1 MKQNEKLLLTSFIF
15 TIFVVWLH
23 AGEPLLS
30 YVPGQ
35 VAVPGFFMLSG
46 YLFMKGIPSDD
57 AAAEKEAVRGKLKR
71 RVNTLVIP
79 YLLWNAIYFV
89 IYLVTGRAQIGEI
102 FEAVFLYR
110 CNPVFWYMFQLILIT
125 VLAPV
130 IYYIMKK
137 GRRAALI
144 LLAAIF
150 TLAVLYAKL
159 PFHYCNEDALFYYC
173 LGAYLSLVSSSERH
187 PGAQP
192 FGPLFSR
199 LFGAL
204 RKRGWFPASHD
215 QPHSELEKPENDK
228 PLHDSLPAASLP
240 DDAQRGWIASC
251 ASSAASFAAK
261 RELSEAAEWRRSMV
275 PPARCFAISAVIMAA
290 FLLVRSVLPAELRNI
305 SEAGYRAAGALA
317 VYFLTDLVY
326 EKKGGIE
333 VRPWMKVNF
342 FVYATHYMII
352 RIIWAL
358 ETAAGLNGNQ
368 TANVITYLMMPAI
381 CIGTAYGLSVIMKK
395 YVPKVYSVLTG
406 GR

>member
-1 MKQNEKLLLTSFIF
+1 MKQNEKILLTSFIF

-46 YLFMKGIPSDD
+46 YLFMKGIPSDS
-57 AAAEKEAVRGKLKR
+57 AAAEKETVRGKLKR

-137 GRRAALI
+137 GRAAALI

-159 PFHYCNEDALFYYC
+159 PFHYCNEDALFYYSV
-173 LGAYLSLVSSSERH
+173 GAYLM
-187 PGAQP
+187 
-192 FGPLFSR
+192 
-199 LFGAL
+199 L
-204 RKRGWFPASHD
+204 RGRIATSPASGRVAACCTRS
-215 QPHSELEKPENDK
+215 PEK
-228 PLHDSLPAASLP
+228 AM
-240 DDAQRGWIASC
+240 
-251 ASSAASFAAK
+251 
-261 RELSEAAEWRRSMV
+261 RRV
-275 PPARCFAISAVIMAA
+275 PPARHFVISAAVTAV
-290 FLLVRSVLPAELRNI
+290 FLLVREVLPADLRNI
-305 SEAGYRAAGALA
+305 SEVGYRAAGAPA
-317 VYFLTDLVY
+317 VYFLVDLVY

-368 TANVITYLMMPAI
+368 TANVITYLVMPAI

>member
-46 YLFMKGIPSDD
+46 YLFMKGIPSGD
-57 AAAEKEAVRGKLKR
+57 AAAEKEAVTGKLKR

-125 VLAPV
+125 VLAPAV
-130 IYYIMKK
+130 YYIMKK
-137 GRRAALI
+137 GRAAALI

-173 LGAYLSLVSSSERH
+173 LGGYLMLRERYHASAPFRSFGQFSLRCETRCGAGAARN
-187 PGAQP
+187 PLAQP
-192 FGPLFSR
+192 EACAEDCSCSR
-199 LFGAL
+199 TEEKPDGGRIATS
-204 RKRGWFPASHD
+204 PASGRVAACCTRS
-215 QPHSELEKPENDK
+215 PEK
-228 PLHDSLPAASLP
+228 AM
-240 DDAQRGWIASC
+240 
-251 ASSAASFAAK
+251 
-261 RELSEAAEWRRSMV
+261 RRV
-275 PPARCFAISAVIMAA
+275 PPAFVFIAATAV
-290 FLLVRSVLPAELRNI
+290 FLLAREVLPADLRNI
-305 SEAGYRAAGALA
+305 SEVGYRAAGALA
-317 VYFLTDLVY
+317 VYFLVELVY

-368 TANVITYLMMPAI
+368 TANVITYLVMPAI

>member
-1 MKQNEKLLLTSFIF
+1 MKQNEKILLTSFIF

-46 YLFMKGIPSDD
+46 YLFMKGIPSDS
-57 AAAEKEAVRGKLKR
+57 AAAEKEAVTGKLKR

-125 VLAPV
+125 VLAPAV
-130 IYYIMKK
+130 YYIMKK
-137 GRRAALI
+137 GRAAALI

-173 LGAYLSLVSSSERH
+173 LGGYLMLRERYH
-187 PGAQP
+187 ASAP
-192 FGPLFSR
+192 FRSFVIL
-199 LFGAL
+199 
-204 RKRGWFPASHD
+204 
-215 QPHSELEKPENDK
+215 
-228 PLHDSLPAASLP
+228 AA
-240 DDAQRGWIASC
+240 AT
-251 ASSAASFAAK
+251 
-261 RELSEAAEWRRSMV
+261 
-275 PPARCFAISAVIMAA
+275 AA
-290 FLLVRSVLPAELRNI
+290 FLLVRSVLPVDLRNV
-305 SEAGYRAAGALA
+305 SEVGYRAAGALA
-317 VYFLTDLVY
+317 VYFLVELVY

-368 TANVITYLMMPAI
+368 TANIITYLVMPAI
-381 CIGTAYGLSVIMKK
+381 CVSAAYGLSVIMKK
-395 YVPKVYSVLTG
+395 YVPKVYSALTG

>member
-1 MKQNEKLLLTSFIF
+1 MKQNEKILLTSFIF

-46 YLFMKGIPSDD
+46 YLFMKGIPSDS
-57 AAAEKEAVRGKLKR
+57 AAAEKEAVTGKLKR

-125 VLAPV
+125 VLAPAV
-130 IYYIMKK
+130 YYIMKK
-137 GRRAALI
+137 GRAAALI
-144 LLAAIF
+144 LLAVIF

-173 LGAYLSLVSSSERH
+173 LGGYFMMRGTYGDRHSSTMGTYL
-187 PGAQP
+187 P
-192 FGPLFSR
+192 F
-199 LFGAL
+199 AL
-204 RKRGWFPASHD
+204 T
-215 QPHSELEKPENDK
+215 
-228 PLHDSLPAASLP
+228 AA
-240 DDAQRGWIASC
+240 AT
-251 ASSAASFAAK
+251 
-261 RELSEAAEWRRSMV
+261 
-275 PPARCFAISAVIMAA
+275 AA
-290 FLLVRSVLPAELRNI
+290 FLLVRSVLPADLRNI
-305 SEAGYRAAGALA
+305 SEVGYRAAGALA
-317 VYFLTDLVY
+317 VYFLTELVY

-358 ETAAGLNGNQ
+358 ETAAGLNGYQ
-368 TANVITYLMMPAI
+368 TANIITYLVMPAI
-381 CIGTAYGLSVIMKK
+381 CVSAAYGLSVIMKK
-395 YVPKVYSVLTG
+395 YVPKVYSALTG

>member
-130 IYYIMKK
+130 IYYILKK

-173 LGAYLSLVSSSERH
+173 LGAY
-187 PGAQP
+187 
-192 FGPLFSR
+192 
-199 LFGAL
+199 
-204 RKRGWFPASHD
+204 
-215 QPHSELEKPENDK
+215 
-228 PLHDSLPAASLP
+228 
-240 DDAQRGWIASC
+240 
-251 ASSAASFAAK
+251 
-261 RELSEAAEWRRSMV
+261 
-275 PPARCFAISAVIMAA
+275 
-290 FLLVRSVLPAELRNI
+290 
-305 SEAGYRAAGALA
+305 
-317 VYFLTDLVY
+317 
-326 EKKGGIE
+326 
-333 VRPWMKVNF
+333 
-342 FVYATHYMII
+342 
-352 RIIWAL
+352 
-358 ETAAGLNGNQ
+358 
-368 TANVITYLMMPAI
+368 
-381 CIGTAYGLSVIMKK
+381 
-395 YVPKVYSVLTG
+395 
-406 GR
+406 

>member
-1 MKQNEKLLLTSFIF
+1 MKQNEKILLTSFIF

-57 AAAEKEAVRGKLKR
+57 AAAEKEAVTGKLKR

-89 IYLVTGRAQIGEI
+89 IYLVMGRAQIGEI

-125 VLAPV
+125 VLAPAV
-130 IYYIMKK
+130 YYIMKK
-137 GRRAALI
+137 GRAAALI
-144 LLAAIF
+144 LLAVIF

-173 LGAYLSLVSSSERH
+173 LGGYLMLRERYH
-187 PGAQP
+187 ASAP
-192 FGPLFSR
+192 FRSFVIL
-199 LFGAL
+199 
-204 RKRGWFPASHD
+204 
-215 QPHSELEKPENDK
+215 
-228 PLHDSLPAASLP
+228 AA
-240 DDAQRGWIASC
+240 AT
-251 ASSAASFAAK
+251 
-261 RELSEAAEWRRSMV
+261 
-275 PPARCFAISAVIMAA
+275 AA
-290 FLLVRSVLPAELRNI
+290 FLLARSALPVDLRNV
-305 SEAGYRAAGALA
+305 SEVGYRAAGALA
-317 VYFLTDLVY
+317 IYFLVELVY

-368 TANVITYLMMPAI
+368 TANIITYLVMPAI
-381 CIGTAYGLSVIMKK
+381 CVSAAYGLSVIMKK
-395 YVPKVYSVLTG
+395 YVPKVYSALTG

>member
-46 YLFMKGIPSDD
+46 YLFMKGIPSGD

-137 GRRAALI
+137 GRAAALI

-173 LGAYLSLVSSSERH
+173 LGGYLM
-187 PGAQP
+187 
-192 FGPLFSR
+192 
-199 LFGAL
+199 L
-204 RKRGWFPASHD
+204 RGTYGD
-215 QPHSELEKPENDK
+215 GGT
-228 PLHDSLPAASLP
+228 LHDAL
-240 DDAQRGWIASC
+240 
-251 ASSAASFAAK
+251 
-261 RELSEAAEWRRSMV
+261 
-275 PPARCFAISAVIMAA
+275 PPARGFIISAAATAA
-290 FLLVRSVLPAELRNI
+290 FLLVRGVLPAELRNI
-305 SEAGYRAAGALA
+305 SEVGYRAAGALA
-317 VYFLTDLVY
+317 VYFLVELVY

-368 TANVITYLMMPAI
+368 TANVITYLVMPAI

>member
-137 GRRAALI
+137 GRAAALI

-173 LGAYLSLVSSSERH
+173 LGAYLVLRGTYGDGGTLR
-187 PGAQP
+187 GACS
-192 FGPLFSR
+192 G
-199 LFGAL
+199 L
-204 RKRGWFPASHD
+204 REQQAATR
-215 QPHSELEKPENDK
+215 PEAGTHRNPPSPDDA
-228 PLHDSLPAASLP
+228 LHDSLPAASLP

-275 PPARCFAISAVIMAA
+275 PPARGFIITVAA
-290 FLLVRSVLPAELRNI
+290 TALFLLVRGVLPADLRNV
-305 SEAGYRAAGALA
+305 SEVGYRAAGALA
-317 VYFLTDLVY
+317 VYFLVELVY

-368 TANVITYLMMPAI
+368 TANVITYLVMPAI

>member
-71 RVNTLVIP
+71 RVNTLVLP

-89 IYLVTGRAQIGEI
+89 IYLVTGRAQIGEL

-173 LGAYLSLVSSSERH
+173 LGGYLTLRERYHASAPFRSFVILV
-187 PGAQP
+187 
-192 FGPLFSR
+192 
-199 LFGAL
+199 
-204 RKRGWFPASHD
+204 
-215 QPHSELEKPENDK
+215 
-228 PLHDSLPAASLP
+228 AAT
-240 DDAQRGWIASC
+240 
-251 ASSAASFAAK
+251 
-261 RELSEAAEWRRSMV
+261 
-275 PPARCFAISAVIMAA
+275 AA
-290 FLLVRSVLPAELRNI
+290 FLLVRGVLPADLRNV
-305 SEAGYRAAGALA
+305 SEVGYRAAGALA

-358 ETAAGLNGNQ
+358 
-368 TANVITYLMMPAI
+368 
-381 CIGTAYGLSVIMKK
+381 
-395 YVPKVYSVLTG
+395 
-406 GR
+406 

>member
-71 RVNTLVIP
+71 RVNTLVVP

-137 GRRAALI
+137 GRGAALI

-173 LGAYLSLVSSSERH
+173 LGGYLMLRERY
-187 PGAQP
+187 GAQTADRCRP
-192 FGPLFSR
+192 AHCEDRSFSSFQSGECEGTSECEQDPER
-199 LFGAL
+199 I
-204 RKRGWFPASHD
+204 RPAYES
-215 QPHSELEKPENDK
+215 LEKQDRN
-228 PLHDSLPAASLP
+228 SGAGGTCLPSVLCIGAT
-240 DDAQRGWIASC
+240 
-251 ASSAASFAAK
+251 
-261 RELSEAAEWRRSMV
+261 
-275 PPARCFAISAVIMAA
+275 AV
-290 FLLVRSVLPAELRNI
+290 FLLVRGVLPADLRNI
-305 SEAGYRAAGALA
+305 CEVGYRAAGALA
-317 VYFLTDLVY
+317 VYFLVELVY

>member
-46 YLFMKGIPSDD
+46 YLFMKGIPSDS
-57 AAAEKEAVRGKLKR
+57 AAAEKEAVTGKLKR

-125 VLAPV
+125 VLAPAV
-130 IYYIMKK
+130 YYIMKK
-137 GRRAALI
+137 GRGAALI
-144 LLAAIF
+144 LLAVIF
-150 TLAVLYAKL
+150 ILAVLYAKL

-173 LGAYLSLVSSSERH
+173 LGGYLMLRERYHASAPFRSFGQFSLRCETRCGAGAARNPLAQSEVCDEDSS
-187 PGAQP
+187 GT
-192 FGPLFSR
+192 
-199 LFGAL
+199 
-204 RKRGWFPASHD
+204 
-215 QPHSELEKPENDK
+215 EKG
-228 PLHDSLPAASLP
+228 S
-240 DDAQRGWIASC
+240 GG
-251 ASSAASFAAK
+251 
-261 RELSEAAEWRRSMV
+261 

-290 FLLVRSVLPAELRNI
+290 FLLARSVLPVDLRNV
-305 SEAGYRAAGALA
+305 SEVGYRAAGALA

-368 TANVITYLMMPAI
+368 TANVITYLVMPAI